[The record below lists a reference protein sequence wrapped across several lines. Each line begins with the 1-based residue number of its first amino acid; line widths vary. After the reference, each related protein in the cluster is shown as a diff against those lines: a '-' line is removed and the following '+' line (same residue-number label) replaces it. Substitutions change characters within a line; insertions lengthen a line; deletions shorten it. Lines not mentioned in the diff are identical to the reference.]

1 MPFERRS
8 TQLRGAIWSDSSDQV
23 RAGQAGSQQRH
34 RCLAH
39 TSTAGRSASGRART
53 TTPRERQASI
63 YAAIIQAL
71 APDTPGDPGA
81 EPEEFDRVVYAGSLR
96 DDEDIP
102 LEVQAAVVE
111 ALEDFATVRFIDV
124 RSEAIDDTADGEP
137 VIEDGVLVLLGSVP
151 SGPSPS
157 VEAERYID
165 RRTDQRLWVRLESSN
180 EEWSIVRMD
189 ITRSSAMASR
199 AAWS

>member
-1 MPFERRS
+1 MQYCPIRRHR
-8 TQLRGAIWSDSSDQV
+8 RGYLG
-23 RAGQAGSQQRH
+23 RFTRRQAGR
-34 RCLAH
+34 LALAM
-39 TSTAGRSASGRART
+39 TAVLTVSACNSGG
-53 TTPRERQASI
+53 PNEHERQASI

-71 APDTPGDPGA
+71 APDTPPDPGA

-165 RRTDQRLWVRLESSN
+165 RRTDQRFWVRLESSD